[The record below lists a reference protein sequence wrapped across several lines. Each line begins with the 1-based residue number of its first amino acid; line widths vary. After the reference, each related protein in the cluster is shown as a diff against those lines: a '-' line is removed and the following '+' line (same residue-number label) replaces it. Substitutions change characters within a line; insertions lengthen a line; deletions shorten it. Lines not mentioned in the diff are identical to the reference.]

1 MVMDYKIIR
10 SDRRTVGI
18 IVGPDGVT
26 VRAPRQL
33 SEERIRRVVD
43 AHRDW
48 IEKKLREEEKRRS
61 EAGDP
66 PSLSEEEIEELRE
79 TAKAVLP
86 ERVEHYA
93 RLLGVDYGRITV
105 RCQKKRWGS
114 CSTRG
119 DLSFNCLLM
128 LTPDH
133 IIDYVVVHELCHR
146 IEMNHSPRHKA
157 LMEKV
162 LPDGRAAEKWLRDH
176 GVTVLERR
184 RAKTGGTTPE
194 NG

>member
-1 MVMDYKIIR
+1 MDYKVIR
-10 SDRRTVGI
+10 SDRKTVGI
-18 IVGPDGVT
+18 AVGPDGVT
-26 VRAPRQL
+26 VRAPRRMT
-33 SEERIRRVVD
+33 EERIRRIVAD
-43 AHRDW
+43 HRGW

-61 EAGDP
+61 EAAGLP
-66 PSLSEEEIEELRE
+66 PLTEEEIGELRE
-79 TAKAVLP
+79 RARKVLP
-86 ERVEHYA
+86 ERVAHFA
-93 RLLGVDYGRITV
+93 PIVGVDCGRITV

-114 CSTRG
+114 CSSRG

-133 IIDYVVVHELCHR
+133 VIDYVVVHELCHR
-146 IEMNHSPRHKA
+146 VEMNHSPRHKA
-157 LMEKV
+157 LMDSV
-162 LPDGRAAEKWLRDH
+162 LPDRREAEKWLRDH